1 MLVISDELLSESR
14 MSEAEARVEI
24 ACRLFAAGTLSFPS
38 ATRWAGGQSR
48 KDFEQALLDRNLP
61 LVHLDDESLNEDLQ
75 TLRKLV

>member
-1 MLVISDELLSESR
+1 MLVISDELLGESR